1 MKPTITPNDFVQ
13 MQKTTKT
20 LIECVFQREKSFK
33 KLLSTKRT
41 LAFDYEILQVHFS
54 GDIAKVVIIF
64 DEDAS
69 DLILYLDLDDI
80 YNWYFEE
87 FEKIKKENK

>member
-1 MKPTITPNDFVQ
+1 MKPTITPDDFVQ

-20 LIECVFQREKSFK
+20 LIECVFQREDSFK

-41 LAFDYEILQVHFS
+41 LTFDYEIAQVHFS
-54 GDIAKVVIIF
+54 GHVAKVIITL

-69 DLILYLDLDDI
+69 DLILYLGLDDI
-80 YNWYFEE
+80 YNWYCEE